1 VIFYR
6 RHKPNAQVVAAYGLT
21 NFSMA
26 AVSARTKYDMA
37 KSRWEIEN
45 PGFHDAKSRY
55 DFQPSGST
63 TPTPC
68 CCAGC
73 LSVLALTI
81 ERLYRLRYLHR
92 GSHRVR
98 TAAPFCL
105 ALWLSL
111 SEPPVFESSQ
121 RPALPLA
128 GLPLARLLDPSPN
141 PPPPLPASAA
151 QPCAENSPASPPH
164 PSNPLRPSANPFR
177 VSCPALLPKRL
188 HDRSARSARRGFLLG
203 CQLS

>member
-1 VIFYR
+1 MPGR
-6 RHKPNAQVVAAYGLT
+6 CMTWPRAAGRSRIQAST
-21 NFSMA
+21 TPRAAMA
-26 AVSARTKYDMA
+26 SNT
-37 KSRWEIEN
+37 
-45 PGFHDAKSRY
+45 
-55 DFQPSGST
+55 SGST

-141 PPPPLPASAA
+141 PPPLPASAT

-164 PSNPLRPSANPFR
+164 PSNPLRPSANPFC

-188 HDRSARSARRGFLLG
+188 GRTGKPSAGP
-203 CQLS
+203 